1 MNTLYPDNQQTDL
14 PTETQ
19 QQMKTLT
26 KESSIPKLVLRL
38 TICNLLKS
46 HYRLC
51 MKWSTKCKNLLK
63 WSERF
68 IRPETTQNMNDLGDW
83 ETLIA
88 NTHRMWEKLVAGGT
102 VFMEMGDQDDHKEE
116 VILEQEEVEVAEEGY
131 DVD

>member
-1 MNTLYPDNQQTDL
+1 MNTLYPDNQQTDV

-19 QQMKTLT
+19 QQMKTLIE
-26 KESSIPKLVLRL
+26 ESCIPKLVLQL
-38 TICNLLKS
+38 IICNLLKS

-51 MKWSTKCKNLLK
+51 MTWNTKCKNLLK

-88 NTHRMWEKLVAGGT
+88 NTHQMWEKLVAGGT
-102 VFMEMGDQDDHKEE
+102 VFMEIGDQEDHKEE
-116 VILEQEEVEVAEEGY
+116 VILDQEEVEVAEEVY